1 MLNSIIKRHD
11 RLNPFTE
18 AQISVIRS
26 TIKLFLRNGY
36 SKTSIKMIENDSGVK
51 AGNITYY
58 FHSKEELLKVLVEEL
73 MDYHATTIEETHEKD
88 SDVLF
93 SYALEVAMQIA
104 LCKNDS
110 NAWDLYH
117 SASVNMRLPQL
128 RLKRL
133 YYLRD
138 LKQLDVSLLLC
149 ANH

>member
-1 MLNSIIKRHD
+1 M
-11 RLNPFTE
+11 
-18 AQISVIRS
+18 SVCM
-26 TIKLFLRNGY
+26 N
-36 SKTSIKMIENDSGVK
+36 IKMIENDSGVK